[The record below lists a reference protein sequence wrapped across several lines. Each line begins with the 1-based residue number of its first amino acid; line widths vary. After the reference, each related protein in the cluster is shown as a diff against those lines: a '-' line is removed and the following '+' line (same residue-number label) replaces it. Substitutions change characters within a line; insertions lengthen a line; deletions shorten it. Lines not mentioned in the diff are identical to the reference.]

1 MRTVSATEA
10 KNRFGTVLQEVTR
23 TGGPLVIAR
32 AGRPVAVI
40 LSLATYEATCHHS
53 ALPRD
58 RNQLARSAFGMWAA
72 RDDVDDDWLKDGRRN
87 WHSRWH
93 EEG

>member
-23 TGGPLVIAR
+23 TGGPLIIAR

-40 LSLATYEATCHHS
+40 LSLAAYEASCRGP
-53 ALPRD
+53 ALPED
-58 RNQLARSAFGMWAA
+58 RRQLARSAFGMWAG
-72 RDDVDDDWLKDGRRN
+72 REEIDDDWLKDGRRN
-87 WHSRWH
+87 WHSRWR
-93 EEG
+93 

>member
-23 TGGPLVIAR
+23 TGAPLVIAR

-40 LSLATYEATCHHS
+40 LSVAAYEASCRRS
-53 ALPRD
+53 ALPED
-58 RNQLARSAFGMWAA
+58 RRQLAKSAFGMWAG
-72 RDDVDDDWLKDGRRN
+72 RDDIDDDWQKDGRRN
-87 WHSRWH
+87 WHSRWR
-93 EEG
+93 